1 MIYTLEV
8 NFGDGIYIQLNEILH
23 KAGVKFETLTYD
35 LGNQLHSVSVDNN
48 IFDFVKSKVNKDDT
62 LIIES
67 SYFLSEA
74 YEKFDFDVLDTL
86 PCKTFIFHSESTF
99 IDKPN
104 VFNPHYSLNNVN
116 EKIPNFYLLNF
127 GLSKHRWLVH
137 MLFERY
143 HKMYRDKIFYST
155 NGVFK
160 PHRTLVYS
168 LLKENN
174 LLDKTYYSYQAYSNF
189 DEDYETHFKDIKI
202 GYPITEKYFN
212 SLKSELPIVLD
223 YDWVGKVDQSSLTLP
238 YTMNSYISLVCCTNY
253 VQTAELYTSEK
264 IFKPFFSFHIP
275 IFFGVR
281 GLYGVLKKLGFYLFD
296 DLIDLSFDD
305 ITDDGE
311 RIYSA
316 FDQVI
321 TINSIGKKRIHQYYR
336 EKHAEL
342 LHNFNLL
349 KTLSDTQ
356 LKYLNKIIYGN

>member
-1 MIYTLEV
+1 
-8 NFGDGIYIQLNEILH
+8 
-23 KAGVKFETLTYD
+23 
-35 LGNQLHSVSVDNN
+35 
-48 IFDFVKSKVNKDDT
+48 
-62 LIIES
+62 
-67 SYFLSEA
+67 
-74 YEKFDFDVLDTL
+74 
-86 PCKTFIFHSESTF
+86 
-99 IDKPN
+99 
-104 VFNPHYSLNNVN
+104 
-116 EKIPNFYLLNF
+116 
-127 GLSKHRWLVH
+127 
-137 MLFERY
+137 
-143 HKMYRDKIFYST
+143 
-155 NGVFK
+155 
-160 PHRTLVYS
+160 
-168 LLKENN
+168 
-174 LLDKTYYSYQAYSNF
+174 
-189 DEDYETHFKDIKI
+189 
-202 GYPITEKYFN
+202 
-212 SLKSELPIVLD
+212 
-223 YDWVGKVDQSSLTLP
+223 
-238 YTMNSYISLVCCTNY
+238 MNSYISLVCCTNY